1 MKHMSRL
8 LAVFNLLAGST
19 SFIGLYVTLFT
30 KYDLSDLWPLYAIT
44 AILVVYVLFF
54 PGNPLEK
61 NALAKF
67 SMYQVSPS
75 ENGVV
80 ILEDDFSLEGGKSKS
95 IRFPCNFSEIP
106 TVELIRL
113 DGDEDVMPVIKVI
126 TQHYFEIHQPKFTSY
141 YRKAKFKW
149 VVKGI
154 PLVKTSEMKS

>member
-8 LAVFNLLAGST
+8 LAVFNLLAGAT
-19 SFIGLYVTLFT
+19 SFIGLYLTLFT
-30 KYDLSDLWPLYAIT
+30 KHDLSDLWPLYAIT
-44 AILVVYVLFF
+44 ATLVVYVLFF

-67 SMYQVSPS
+67 SLYQVSPS

-95 IRFPCNFSEIP
+95 IRFPCNFAEIP

-113 DGDEDVMPVIKVI
+113 DGDEEVMPVIKVV
-126 TQHYFEIHQPKFTSY
+126 TQHHFELHQPYSTYSWK
-141 YRKAKFKW
+141 KAKFQW

-154 PLVKTSEMKS
+154 PLVKTSKMAG